1 MDPDLSLLEI
11 SDEDDSLLLQ
21 IPNDDASMLS
31 TNNNNNN
38 NGNNNNYFLCSPLQ
52 IHGSKRS
59 VHPPPLGPPLVES
72 KVGGENAEKPCSSL
86 LTDGINKENINANK
100 SEVPKLSME
109 PQQMKRRKKGGGY
122 NLRKSLAWDRA
133 FFTEKGVLDPVEL
146 SMISG
151 GFSKVGEE
159 MLPCIPEEGRESL
172 SGVLDCTR
180 DSADLQALEENLF
193 KELSSSSMKKDRK
206 RGGCL
211 LPKHGS
217 SARDNV
223 SPAAEAKA
231 KVLSAHEINRSG
243 SKRSGCPR
251 PVVSSSYPC

>member
-1 MDPDLSLLEI
+1 MNSFI
-11 SDEDDSLLLQ
+11 
-21 IPNDDASMLS
+21 A
-31 TNNNNNN
+31 
-38 NGNNNNYFLCSPLQ
+38 LCP
-52 IHGSKRS
+52 
-59 VHPPPLGPPLVES
+59 
-72 KVGGENAEKPCSSL
+72 
-86 LTDGINKENINANK
+86 
-100 SEVPKLSME
+100 
-109 PQQMKRRKKGGGY
+109 
-122 NLRKSLAWDRA
+122 
-133 FFTEKGVLDPVEL
+133 GVLDPVEL

-223 SPAAEAKA
+223 SPATE
-231 KVLSAHEINRSG
+231 
-243 SKRSGCPR
+243 
-251 PVVSSSYPC
+251 VSFSQV